1 MKSFAQLLVLHD
13 AVSGKSA
20 NQLLRKVQS
29 LKQKG
34 KRVLARFG
42 MNESRMELF
51 FWTHWQRRRKEKPEK
66 ELSEKVVFWGDE
78 LE

>member
-51 FWTHWQRRRKEKPEK
+51 F
-66 ELSEKVVFWGDE
+66 
-78 LE
+78 